1 VNAEAEPTKE
11 TTPAT
16 PAAEAVSGDSG
27 KQSGKPRRA
36 LPIVLIVLAVIVGVL
51 SVFALWAERQLLE
64 QDTWSTTS
72 QELIE
77 DSQIQTALADFI
89 VAEVYDNVDVQQQL
103 ADRLPAELAPLAGP
117 AATALRQPA
126 EDVAAA
132 ALRQPRVQ
140 SLWVEASSVTH
151 QKLIDLIENKGEFV
165 STGGGVV
172 TLDLQKLLDQVTA
185 QLGIGS
191 RAVSK
196 LPASTASIEIMK
208 SDELSEVQDGVK
220 ALQTAA
226 WFLTALTFILFAIAI
241 FLGRGRRRETLR
253 SVGIALAAIG
263 LIVLFARSVASS
275 EVVGSLSASSTN
287 DAAVAAAFGIITSLL
302 KEMGQSILVYGIVV
316 LLAAWVAGPTAWAI
330 SVRRAVTPWLR
341 QPVYA
346 FGGLALVLI
355 VLFWWQPLVAT
366 QRLIPS
372 LLLIILSAAGV
383 EVLRRQVIREF
394 PDLTSH
400 EGSGP
405 GKWISGLRPGSGGE
419 S

>member
-1 VNAEAEPTKE
+1 VNSEAEPTDQTSAE
-11 TTPAT
+11 SP
-16 PAAEAVSGDSG
+16 PAEATAEASAQES
-27 KQSGKPRRA
+27 KKPRHI
-36 LPIVLIVLAVIVGVL
+36 LPVALIVLASIIGVL

-77 DSQIQTALADFI
+77 NNEIQTALADFI
-89 VAEVYDNVDVQQQL
+89 VAEVYSNVDVQQQL

-140 SLWVEASSVTH
+140 ALWVEASGVTH
-151 QKLIDLIENKGEFV
+151 QRLVALIEDKGEFV
-165 STGGGVV
+165 STSGGVV
-172 TLDLQKLLDQVTA
+172 TLDLQKLLEQVTA

-191 RAVSK
+191 KAVAK
-196 LPASTASIEIMK
+196 LPASTASIEIMQ
-208 SDELSEVQDGVK
+208 SDELSEVQKGVK

-226 WFLTALTFILFAIAI
+226 WFLTALTFVLFALAI

-253 SVGIALAAIG
+253 SVGVGLAAIG
-263 LIVLFARSVASS
+263 LVVLFARSVASS
-275 EVVGSLSASSTN
+275 EVVSSLSASSTN
-287 DAAVAAAFGIITSLL
+287 DAAVGAAFDIITSLL

-316 LLAAWVAGPTAWAI
+316 LLAAWVAGPTAWAV
-330 SVRRAVTPWLR
+330 SVRRSVTPWLR

-346 FGGLALVLI
+346 YGGLAVVLI

-372 LLLIILSAAGV
+372 LLLIILASAGV

-394 PDLTSH
+394 PELTSH

-405 GKWISGLRPGSGGE
+405 AGWISGLGGGSGRE

>member
-1 VNAEAEPTKE
+1 
-11 TTPAT
+11 
-16 PAAEAVSGDSG
+16 
-27 KQSGKPRRA
+27 
-36 LPIVLIVLAVIVGVL
+36 
-51 SVFALWAERQLLE
+51 
-64 QDTWSTTS
+64 
-72 QELIE
+72 LIE
-77 DSQIQTALADFI
+77 DSEIQTAVADFI
-89 VAEVYDNVDVQQQL
+89 VAEIYADVDVQQQL
-103 ADRLPAELAPLAGP
+103 ADRLPPELAPLAGP

-126 EDVAAA
+126 QNIAAA
-132 ALRQPRVQ
+132 ALKQPKVQ
-140 SLWVEASSVTH
+140 ALWVEASSVTH
-151 QKLIDLIENKGEFV
+151 QKLVDLIENQGDFV

-172 TLDLQKLLDQVTA
+172 TLDLQKLLEQVTA
-185 QLGIGS
+185 QLGVGS
-191 RAVSK
+191 KAVSK

-226 WFLTALTFILFAIAI
+226 WFLTALTLILFALAI

-263 LIVLFARSVASS
+263 LIVLFARSVASN
-275 EVVGSLSASSTN
+275 EVVGALSGSATN
-287 DAAVAAAFGIITSLL
+287 DAAVSAAFGIITSLL
-302 KEMGQSILVYGIVV
+302 KETGQSILVYGIIV
-316 LLAAWVAGPTAWAI
+316 LLAAWVAGPTGWAV
-330 SVRRAVTPWLR
+330 SLRRTITPWLR

-400 EGSGP
+400 EGSGD
-405 GKWISGLRPGSGGE
+405 GEGISELRPGSGGE

>member
-1 VNAEAEPTKE
+1 VNTEAEPTKE
-11 TTPAT
+11 TTPDS
-16 PAAEAVSGDSG
+16 PAAGGGDKAAATEA
-27 KQSGKPRRA
+27 KKPRHI
-36 LPIVLIVLAVIVGVL
+36 LPIVLIVLATIIGVV
-51 SVFALWAERQLLE
+51 SVFALWSERQLLE

-77 DSQIQTALADFI
+77 DSEIQNALADFI
-89 VAEVYDNVDVQQQL
+89 VAEVYANVDIQQQL
-103 ADRLPAELAPLAGP
+103 ADRLPPELAPLAGP
-117 AATALRQPA
+117 AAAALRQPA
-126 EDVAAA
+126 QDAADA
-132 ALRQPRVQ
+132 ALRQPKVQ
-140 SLWVEASSVTH
+140 ALWVEASSVTH
-151 QKLIDLIENKGEFV
+151 QKLIDLIENKGQFV
-165 STGGGVV
+165 STAGGVV
-172 TLDLQKLLDQVTA
+172 TLDLQKLLEQVTA

-208 SDELSEVQDGVK
+208 SDELSEVQTGVK

-226 WFLTALTFILFAIAI
+226 WFLTALTFILFALAI

-253 SVGIALAAIG
+253 SVGISLAAIG

-275 EVVGSLSASSTN
+275 EIVNALSGSSAN
-287 DAAVAAAFGIITSLL
+287 DAAVSSAFGIITSLL
-302 KEMGQSILVYGIVV
+302 KDTGQSILVYGIVV
-316 LLAAWVAGPTAWAI
+316 VLAAWVAGPTAWAV
-330 SVRRAVTPWLR
+330 SARRAVTPWLR

-346 FGGLALVLI
+346 YGALGLVLI

-372 LLLIILSAAGV
+372 LLLIVLSAAGI

-405 GKWISGLRPGSGGE
+405 GTRVSGLKPGSGGG